1 MIDLEHLSKV
11 TVVISALGTSE
22 EITARAEE
30 VEVDIFLGT
39 KSVFGD
45 KHLSIHDIAMC
56 VSAVADA
63 ANDPERVLRLS
74 KQIFGE
80 RNQSV
85 NANVFGRPIRSV
97 ADAAGVA
104 NCTCSYPYSEE
115 MNHEP
120 LCAMRSVRS

>member
-1 MIDLEHLSKV
+1 MKNLDHLDKV

-30 VEVDIFLGT
+30 VEVDIFLG
-39 KSVFGD
+39 KESVFGD

-56 VSAVADA
+56 VSAVAGA

-80 RNQSV
+80 RNQSI
-85 NANVFGRPIRSV
+85 NADVFGK
-97 ADAAGVA
+97 
-104 NCTCSYPYSEE
+104 
-115 MNHEP
+115 P
-120 LCAMRSVRS
+120 LPSLNG